1 VLERVGRRE
10 QCLTAL
16 RRIQIG
22 RELQNGGIVQGW
34 IAMQVSPGGEDEQG
48 ASNGGIALL
57 FRERYFTARD
67 VRRDDEV
74 DVCRQ
79 TVCSSATASA
89 SSRTATPSSSSSRV
103 IVSGG
108 QTMTTFQCVMR

>member
-22 RELQNGGIVQGW
+22 RQLHDGGIVQRW
-34 IAMQVSPGGEDEQG
+34 IAMQVSAGGEDEQG

-57 FRERYFTARD
+57 VGERHFAARD
-67 VRRDDEV
+67 VCGDDEV

-89 SSRTATPSSSSSRV
+89 SSRKAMPSSSSSRV

-108 QTMTTFQCVMR
+108 QTMTTFQWVIR

>member
-1 VLERVGRRE
+1 VLERIGRCE
-10 QCLTAL
+10 QSLPAL

-22 RELQNGGIVQGW
+22 RELQDGGVVQGR
-34 IAMQVSPGGEDEQG
+34 IAMKVAARREDEQG
-48 ASNGGIALL
+48 AANCGIPLL
-57 FRERYFTARD
+57 LCERDLAAGD

-89 SSRTATPSSSSSRV
+89 SSRMAIPSSSSSRV

-108 QTMTTFQCVMR
+108 QTMTTFQCVIR

>member
-10 QCLTAL
+10 QSLAAL
-16 RRIQIG
+16 G
-22 RELQNGGIVQGW
+22 RVEVGGELQDGGIVQGW
-34 IAMQVSPGGEDEQG
+34 IAMQVPAGGEDEQC

-57 FRERYFTARD
+57 LGERDLAARD
-67 VRRDDEV
+67 VRSDDEV

-89 SSRTATPSSSSSRV
+89 SSRTAMPSSSSSRV

-108 QTMTTFQCVMR
+108 QTMTTFQCVIR

>member
-1 VLERVGRRE
+1 MLERVGRRE

-16 RRIQIG
+16 RRIQI
-22 RELQNGGIVQGW
+22 RRQLQDGGVVQRW
-34 IAMQVSPGGEDEQG
+34 IALEVAAGGEDEQG

-57 FRERYFTARD
+57 LGERHFAARD
-67 VRRDDEV
+67 VGSDDEV

-89 SSRTATPSSSSSRV
+89 SSRTAMPSSSSSRV

-108 QTMTTFQCVMR
+108 QTMTTFQCVIR

>member
-1 VLERVGRRE
+1 VRECVGRRE

-22 RELQNGGIVQGW
+22 RELQDGGVVQGW
-34 IAMQVSPGGEDEQG
+34 IAVQVTAGGEDEQG
-48 ASNGGIALL
+48 ASKGGVSLL
-57 FRERYFTARD
+57 LGEWDLAARD
-67 VRRDDEV
+67 VRSDDEV

-89 SSRTATPSSSSSRV
+89 SSRTAMPSSSSSRV

-108 QTMTTFQCVMR
+108 QTMTTFQCVIR